1 MSSPFLNLILKDY
14 YTNLSPKSALKY
26 TQKSQAV
33 QFALKHQLAIM
44 TIYNLH
50 TNYVYCAPRLTTIT
64 TVDPYSNL
72 SPAE

>member
-26 TQKSQAV
+26 TQKLQAIYFV
-33 QFALKHQLAIM
+33 SKRRPAIIS
-44 TIYNLH
+44 IYNLH
-50 TNYVYCAPRLTTIT
+50 TNYIYCAPRLTTIT

-72 SPAE
+72 SPTE